1 MLSQVAG
8 RAGRKDVRG
17 KVLIQTYQ
25 PHHAII
31 QQVIN
36 GDYEKML
43 DQQLKDRKE
52 YRYPPFTRLIR
63 IVVNHRDIETVKKA
77 SQWIVN
83 ILLQSEYGQIFGPIF
98 PSIAR
103 VRNRYRMQIMVKI
116 TSDKSRERVKQII
129 QKTLEGFVSI
139 SQFRACRVNLDVD
152 PY

>member
-1 MLSQVAG
+1 
-8 RAGRKDVRG
+8 
-17 KVLIQTYQ
+17 
-25 PHHAII
+25 
-31 QQVIN
+31 
-36 GDYEKML
+36 ML

-83 ILLQSEYGQIFGPIF
+83 ILIQSEYGQILGPVF

>member
-1 MLSQVAG
+1 MVG

-25 PHHAII
+25 PNHAII
-31 QQVIN
+31 QQVID
-36 GDYEKML
+36 GDYKKML
-43 DQQLKDRKE
+43 EQQLKDRKE
-52 YRYPPFTRLIR
+52 YYYPPFARLIR
-63 IVVNHRDIETVKKA
+63 IVVNHRDMETVKKA

-83 ILLQSEYGQIFGPIF
+83 VLLQSEYGQVLGPVF